1 MDSMVKP
8 VAQTTTPAIS
18 REVPNL
24 GLEPPFATLD
34 MAGELRIVRGRETV
48 HIFPRG
54 QHYVGLC

>member
-8 VAQTTTPAIS
+8 VAQTTIPAIS

-24 GLEPPFATLD
+24 GLEPPFGTPD
-34 MAGELRIVRGRETV
+34 MAGELRMVRGRETV

-54 QHYVGLC
+54 QYYIGLS